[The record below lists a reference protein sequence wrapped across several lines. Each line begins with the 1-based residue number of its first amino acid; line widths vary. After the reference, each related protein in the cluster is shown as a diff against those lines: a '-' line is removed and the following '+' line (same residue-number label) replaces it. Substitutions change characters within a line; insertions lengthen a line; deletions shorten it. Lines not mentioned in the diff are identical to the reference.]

1 MEKKYHYRNGKFIG
15 LTYLH
20 KIYIRTKEFVTTIV
34 VVSLDVIC
42 KIKRVNAFT
51 PVEIDLIKIIR
62 KNFMMVEFSRGD
74 G

>member
-1 MEKKYHYRNGKFIG
+1 LEKKYHYRNGKFIR

-34 VVSLDVIC
+34 VVSLDIIC
-42 KIKRVNAFT
+42 KIKRVNTIT
-51 PVEIDLIKIIR
+51 PVEIDIKIIR
-62 KNFMMVEFSRGD
+62 KNFMMVEFTRGD